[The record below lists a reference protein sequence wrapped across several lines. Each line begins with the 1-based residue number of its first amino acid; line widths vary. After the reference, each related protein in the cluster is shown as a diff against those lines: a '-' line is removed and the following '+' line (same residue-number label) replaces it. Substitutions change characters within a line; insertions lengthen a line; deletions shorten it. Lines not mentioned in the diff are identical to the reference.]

1 MCTLLRGDG
10 GSRGSF
16 ESLRV
21 ALKLALPEVNTVF
34 DALFH
39 AVGGGFIVAAAFGE
53 VGLGGEVSFVV
64 V

>member
-1 MCTLLRGDG
+1 MNFVEKRW

-16 ESLRV
+16 KSLRI
-21 ALKLALPEVNTVF
+21 ALKLALPEVDAVF

-39 AVGGGFIVAAAFGE
+39 AVGGGFIVAAAIGE